1 MTIRG
6 RAIAGAGHI
15 DCSVGLSHGSKEGGT
30 LDFGLTMLSSLL
42 QTREEMID
50 GTNTSKVNKRSN

>member
-30 LDFGLTMLSSLL
+30 LDFGLTMHNG
-42 QTREEMID
+42 EES
-50 GTNTSKVNKRSN
+50 GEQGSHNFH